1 MPVPLGSSVSR
12 TRFGGVLANK
22 FSRQVEPTLRDM
34 SAQQFLQRSDPLIQ
48 QLENNRAAQLGVVEE
63 QGGFDFGNFP
73 IIGGVASQTGSAV
86 SGILDVLARPS
97 DAVAGMFLGGQQDN
111 RLGIE
116 SPGVGFT
123 RGLLGTSEERADMN
137 FATWLEGAG
146 MDNEWARNTIGLGM
160 SMVLD
165 PLNVLGIG
173 AVRRSIK
180 GAAKG
185 VGAVLAEVPAPLAGR
200 TGKKTLGAVYETV
213 EDVVGPSLASKFSTP
228 VLGTDITHWEL
239 DHMARRG
246 KISKDA
252 AERVQKMNRAIRS
265 MQLNGME
272 QTRRDILAGLD
283 DMGVDE
289 ATIRRLINDEEFQ
302 AEVGTILVKARQAQ
316 KTYDEVAEELEPY
329 GLSGLIQFMRNEFI
343 SNAKAVGDDVEALN
357 TAGVFERFGIADLSP
372 QLKETLNAEAFYFRF
387 LFPDTTDVYNRIDTD
402 AALRGVVT
410 GGKGVARSDA
420 SKARS
425 VEELLDAG
433 VDTDV
438 LAVIAYDM
446 ADTRLKAKLSEFLD
460 DDLLKALKVRE
471 IDPNKVNAAMAVL
484 SKHNVNI
491 EVLNSLVRRYRAGDL
506 DIGDA
511 VAEAT
516 VRIAAAAP
524 DLKPDQVNRVVNDVF
539 NNVAAPGEAT
549 TALNNKVSFLQQVE
563 DATAVSEIRDVAENL
578 RLGAAEQEALQRAR
592 TATGQVVEYEG
603 LTSPAIAVDDI
614 SAPVTQAIHRQATLL
629 AGPQDVIQMY
639 STLRNPLAMGGLL
652 KTLDNFNA
660 LWKPLVTV
668 FPGNTSYFFR
678 NGFGLMLMA
687 FINGRMPLNAM
698 LREMPNGV
706 RQVMHAGDDVLIPLT
721 PEGIAARQAK
731 GLPVPED
738 GVLRIKSNDFWRD
751 FEQRGG
757 VAGGYQEKTFIEPG
771 RENQSA
777 VSRYLER
784 VARKAAGQ
792 DDPRRT
798 SLDAMKAVWKDYDDN
813 FGRTFPKKGFL
824 GIKFGATVAEG
835 MDNAA
840 KIAGIRWRLSQGDT
854 LDEAAE
860 FARKTFY
867 NYDDVGRAVRQGGS
881 IFPFARWMAVN
892 MPAQVQNLV
901 YNPDRLSKL
910 AIATKSRDSFAED
923 IEADA
928 YTMPDWILE
937 RSHAVL
943 GKDEDGNLEVLYLA
957 GAPFEDINR
966 FFAGGF
972 GNTMENVLA
981 DVTPILRAP
990 FEAFALDRSFFTG
1003 ERISDPSYRNFYT
1016 RAHQWTEK
1024 VPGLREWLDV
1034 RREVTPSGRVHYR
1047 SGEPARMFIFASLI
1061 GRISSQMDKVG
1072 MMVENRADAGT
1083 NLLPMLTGIRTT
1095 KVLPNLPSDVELG
1108 EALRESPAA
1117 AALYRNYRNI
1127 MVYPQFGDPRTSD
1140 KAVKA
1145 RDDVLSNQRFV
1156 MSVAPDMDKQEA
1168 REIALRRYSMVDP
1181 EGALLVRQIIK
1192 NNWKATG
1199 RKERSAY
1206 SNANPILRG
1215 AIEGLTKRE
1224 QRILQGLALDDD

>member
-1 MPVPLGSSVSR
+1 M
-12 TRFGGVLANK
+12 
-22 FSRQVEPTLRDM
+22 
-34 SAQQFLQRSDPLIQ
+34 
-48 QLENNRAAQLGVVEE
+48 
-63 QGGFDFGNFP
+63 
-73 IIGGVASQTGSAV
+73 
-86 SGILDVLARPS
+86 
-97 DAVAGMFLGGQQDN
+97 
-111 RLGIE
+111 
-116 SPGVGFT
+116 
-123 RGLLGTSEERADMN
+123 
-137 FATWLEGAG
+137 AT
-146 MDNEWARNTIGLGM
+146 
-160 SMVLD
+160 
-165 PLNVLGIG
+165 
-173 AVRRSIK
+173 
-180 GAAKG
+180 
-185 VGAVLAEVPAPLAGR
+185 
-200 TGKKTLGAVYETV
+200 
-213 EDVVGPSLASKFSTP
+213 
-228 VLGTDITHWEL
+228 
-239 DHMARRG
+239 
-246 KISKDA
+246 
-252 AERVQKMNRAIRS
+252 
-265 MQLNGME
+265 
-272 QTRRDILAGLD
+272 
-283 DMGVDE
+283 
-289 ATIRRLINDEEFQ
+289 
-302 AEVGTILVKARQAQ
+302 
-316 KTYDEVAEELEPY
+316 
-329 GLSGLIQFMRNEFI
+329 
-343 SNAKAVGDDVEALN
+343 
-357 TAGVFERFGIADLSP
+357 
-372 QLKETLNAEAFYFRF
+372 
-387 LFPDTTDVYNRIDTD
+387 
-402 AALRGVVT
+402 
-410 GGKGVARSDA
+410 
-420 SKARS
+420 
-425 VEELLDAG
+425 
-433 VDTDV
+433 
-438 LAVIAYDM
+438 
-446 ADTRLKAKLSEFLD
+446 
-460 DDLLKALKVRE
+460 
-471 IDPNKVNAAMAVL
+471 L
-484 SKHNVNI
+484 SKHNLDPQGDFTDLLNEFRQGTLSARAAI
-491 EVLNSLVRRYRAGDL
+491 EQGRRQLDTAVQAAGGEEPVLTAAGISKLV
-506 DIGDA
+506 
-511 VAEAT
+511 T
-516 VRIAAAAP
+516 
-524 DLKPDQVNRVVNDVF
+524 DVF
-539 NNVAAPGEAT
+539 QNIAAPGEAT
-549 TALNNKVSFLQQVE
+549 TALNNKMKFLREVE
-563 DATAVSEIRDVAENL
+563 DATAVAEIRDVAENL
-578 RLGAAEQEALQRAR
+578 RLGAAEQEALQ
-592 TATGQVVEYEG
+592 V
-603 LTSPAIAVDDI
+603 TSPAIAVDDI
-614 SAPVTQAIHRQATLL
+614 SAPVTQAFHRQATML

-678 NGFGLMLMA
+678 NGFGLGLMA
-687 FINGRMPLNAM
+687 FINGRMPVNAM

-721 PEGIAARQAK
+721 PEGIAAREAK

-784 VARKAAGQ
+784 VARKVAGQ

-798 SLDAMKAVWKDYDDN
+798 SLDAMKAVWKDYDDD
-813 FGRTFPKKGFL
+813 FARRFPKKGFL

-1072 MMVENRADAGT
+1072 MTVENRADAGT

-1206 SNANPILRG
+1206 VNANPVLRG